1 MDLRDK
7 HEWCNNITKYPLS
20 SWDQPFWNKSNISW
34 ASLIDLCILSWQWS
48 LEEDY
53 LRGKWKIQRCLFFSL
68 LFVCHFEKWD
78 MIHPLWRFWNGCRW
92 LKNVSFSLFVF
103 VLDGES
109 FLFNLF
115 VFQFLWF
122 SLCLYFEKRE
132 MGWLPLWQFCNGCW
146 WRTFSFSLA
155 ARLRNE
161 NGLFFNL
168 WFRPKSDK
176 YRYNT
181 VWLLDF

>member
-1 MDLRDK
+1 MK
-7 HEWCNNITKYPLS
+7 YEWCNNITKYPLS
-20 SWDQPFWNKSNISW
+20 SWDQPFWNKSNICW

-78 MIHPLWRFWNGCRW
+78 MIHPLWQFCNGCRW
-92 LKNVSFSLFVF
+92 LKYFFCLFVF
-103 VLDGES
+103 VLDGEP
-109 FLFNLF
+109 FLFILF

-176 YRYNT
+176 YRYDT
-181 VWLLDF
+181 VWS